1 MFMIWK
7 DSSKSLIFT
16 SRLSH
21 SFSQSGKL
29 PFWHGFSR
37 AALATQR
44 GSRLPTEIFHISF
57 FTTFLSF
64 SHLIVSFIAFLSFS
78 HLIVSCIAFLSLPF
92 SHYWR
97 CSWREQWWT
106 AQIFWGISFVILF
119 VGFGCLHLNAMQEN
133 HTIVLLLSLSLSCNL
148 QQANKWCIYHVMF
161 LKMAWALNL
170 GQSKI
175 PRSQ

>member
-1 MFMIWK
+1 MLSNLK

-64 SHLIVSFIAFLSFS
+64 SHLIVSFIAFLS
-78 HLIVSCIAFLSLPF
+78 LPF

-97 CSWREQWWT
+97 CNWREQWWT
-106 AQIFWGISFVILF
+106 AQINLIEHIFWGISFVIIF

-133 HTIVLLLSLSLSCNL
+133 HTIVLLLSLSP
-148 QQANKWCIYHVMF
+148 AIWNKQTSDAFTM
-161 LKMAWALNL
+161 
-170 GQSKI
+170 
-175 PRSQ
+175 